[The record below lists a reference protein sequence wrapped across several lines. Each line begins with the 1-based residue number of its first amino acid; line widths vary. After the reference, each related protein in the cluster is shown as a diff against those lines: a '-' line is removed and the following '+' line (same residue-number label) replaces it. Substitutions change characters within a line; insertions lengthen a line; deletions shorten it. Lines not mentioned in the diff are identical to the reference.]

1 MKTSLKSILITIT
14 LVFLGAVLEPSLKAQ
29 VLGRGFGGALG
40 GAALGSLVGGREGA
54 QAGAVIGGVVGLAQ
68 GAKEKKQRKAQ
79 QEAQAR
85 QQAERERIQKE
96 QQLAEMERLKQ
107 LETDEEEVETGTVIE
122 IQKSLVRMGFDPGE
136 INGKMQAATENAIRL
151 YEQKFNLLETGRPSQ
166 ELLKHMLRNGG

>member
-1 MKTSLKSILITIT
+1 MKTSIRNIFFTIA
-14 LVFLGAVLEPSLKAQ
+14 LVFLGAILEPSLQAQ

-68 GAKEKKQRKAQ
+68 GAKEKKQIQAQ
-79 QEAQAR
+79 REAQAR

-96 QQLAEMERLKQ
+96 QQLAEMERRKK
-107 LETDEEEVETGTVIE
+107 LETAEEEFEAGTVIE

-136 INGKMQAATENAIRL
+136 INGKMQPATENAIRL
-151 YEQKFNLLETGRPSQ
+151 YEQKYSLLETGRPSQ